1 MADVLKWIQE
11 LVGHTPGIVVV
22 GSAVVGLLGFTSYLW
37 SRPKPLSFGLDY
49 DNQSFIL
56 EGGVRAS
63 RWTGQTGKLIEY
75 LYEDAKTVYE
85 CFLRGRRI
93 TGDGKCLGTRSGPN
107 REYEWMSYNQVFDKI
122 QAFGSGLSQLG
133 LNPGQKSILG
143 IFAKNI
149 PEWTIADMSCQ
160 MFSRISVA
168 LYETLGMDA
177 VTYAINLCEISTI
190 VCDTVQRAAAL
201 MNKATSI
208 PSLKVIV
215 LVEDITKELQDVAEA
230 AGVTLVR
237 FSDVEEMGKKDL
249 QNPVHPKPSDC
260 STIVLTSGTTGD
272 PKGVIISHLNMV
284 SDMSASCLVL
294 KTFQDL
300 TSDDCH
306 LSYLPLAHV
315 YERANLVAL
324 LCHGSHVGY
333 FSGDIKLLLD
343 DLQAL
348 KPTYFPTVPRLL
360 NKIRDKV
367 ISSAESSK
375 VKSFFLNWALRS
387 KLAEVNRGIIRRNS
401 IWDKLIFGKVQ
412 ELLGG
417 RVKIVITGSAPLS
430 QDVNNFIRCA
440 FGCQVIEGYGQSEC
454 TTVITLQSP
463 GDPVPGHVGGP
474 IACNYVKLID
484 VAEMEYY
491 AKDGIGEV
499 CVKGNNVT
507 SGYYHNAQKTFEA
520 FTSDGWLRTG
530 DIGVFHPNGTLSII
544 DRCKNIFKLSQ
555 GEYIAP
561 EKLETIYSHSKYVA
575 QCFVDGNSLR
585 SYCVAVVVPDPDV
598 AQVWANNNNC
608 PADIKQLCNN
618 KNLKDTILKDM
629 LDVGRKAELKGFEQV
644 LDICLEPDSFSVE
657 SGLLTPTFK
666 NRRPQLR
673 KHFGDKVAAIYAK
686 FAE

>member
-56 EGGVRAS
+56 QGGVRAS

-75 LYEDAKTVYE
+75 LYDDAKTVYE

-201 MNKATSI
+201 LNKATSI

-249 QNPVHPKPSDC
+249 QNPV
-260 STIVLTSGTTGD
+260 
-272 PKGVIISHLNMV
+272 
-284 SDMSASCLVL
+284 
-294 KTFQDL
+294 TFQDL
-300 TSDDCH
+300 TPDDCH

-333 FSGDIKLLLD
+333 FSGDIKLLID

-491 AKDGIGEV
+491 AKDGIGE
-499 CVKGNNVT
+499 
-507 SGYYHNAQKTFEA
+507 
-520 FTSDGWLRTG
+520 
-530 DIGVFHPNGTLSII
+530 
-544 DRCKNIFKLSQ
+544 

-673 KHFGDKVAAIYAK
+673 KHFADKVAAIYAK

>member
-1 MADVLKWIQE
+1 
-11 LVGHTPGIVVV
+11 
-22 GSAVVGLLGFTSYLW
+22 
-37 SRPKPLSFGLDY
+37 
-49 DNQSFIL
+49 
-56 EGGVRAS
+56 
-63 RWTGQTGKLIEY
+63 
-75 LYEDAKTVYE
+75 
-85 CFLRGRRI
+85 
-93 TGDGKCLGTRSGPN
+93 
-107 REYEWMSYNQVFDKI
+107 
-122 QAFGSGLSQLG
+122 
-133 LNPGQKSILG
+133 
-143 IFAKNI
+143 
-149 PEWTIADMSCQ
+149 
-160 MFSRISVA
+160 
-168 LYETLGMDA
+168 
-177 VTYAINLCEISTI
+177 
-190 VCDTVQRAAAL
+190 
-201 MNKATSI
+201 
-208 PSLKVIV
+208 
-215 LVEDITKELQDVAEA
+215 
-230 AGVTLVR
+230 
-237 FSDVEEMGKKDL
+237 
-249 QNPVHPKPSDC
+249 
-260 STIVLTSGTTGD
+260 
-272 PKGVIISHLNMV
+272 MV

-300 TSDDCH
+300 TPDDCH

-484 VAEMEYY
+484 VPDMEYY